1 MNRVLV
7 VDDSKLNLEIYGRV
21 LRQIEE
27 AEIVPF
33 VSSTAAYAW
42 TADNTPDVIVVDYR
56 MPELD
61 GLQFVEA
68 FRRKPA
74 TADIPIVMIT
84 ATHDKEVRL
93 QALKLGVD
101 DFVEKPADPVEFLV
115 RVRNLLK
122 LRDRSKS
129 LSDRAAWLQ
138 QEVKR
143 ATAEIARRE
152 QETILRLTRATEH
165 RDKETKNHIIRMG
178 HYARLL
184 AKALGLPE
192 ERQELLFLAAPMH
205 DIGKV
210 AVPDRIL
217 LKEGKLTA
225 DEWEI
230 MKSHARA
237 GHDILKDSD
246 SPLIQLGAEIALSHH
261 EKWDGNGYPAGLLGE
276 AIPLS
281 GRICAISDVFDA
293 LLSVRPYKPAWRLP
307 EVIDQLRRGRG
318 AHFDPVLVDAFL
330 DIMIEIQEVRR
341 QFQDEAAA

>member
-21 LRQIEE
+21 LGQLEE

-33 VSSTAAYAW
+33 LSSSAAYTW
-42 TADNTPDVIVVDYR
+42 TTDNTPDVVVVDYR

-61 GLQFVEA
+61 GMQFVEA
-68 FRRKPA
+68 FRRKPL

-84 ATHDKEVRL
+84 ATHDKDVRL

-101 DFVEKPADPVEFLV
+101 DFLEKPADSVELLV

-122 LRDRSKS
+122 LRDRSKR

-138 QEVKR
+138 QEVRR

-165 RDKETKNHIIRMG
+165 RDKETKNHIVRMG

-192 ERQELLFLAAPMH
+192 EQQDLYFLAAPMH

-217 LKEGKLTA
+217 LKEGKLSPE
-225 DEWEI
+225 EWEI

-237 GHDILKDSD
+237 GYDVLKDSD

-261 EKWDGNGYPAGLLGE
+261 EKWDGSGYPSALLGE

-307 EVIDQLRRGRG
+307 EVIDYLRRGRG
-318 AHFDPVLVDAFL
+318 THFDPVLVDAFL
-330 DIMIEIQEVRR
+330 DIMLEIQEVRR

>member
-1 MNRVLV
+1 MNHVLV
-7 VDDSKLNLEIYGRV
+7 VDDSKVNLEIYSRV
-21 LRQIEE
+21 LRQLEE
-27 AEIVPF
+27 TEV
-33 VSSTAAYAW
+33 VSYLSSLQAFAW
-42 TADNTPDVIVVDYR
+42 TADHLPDIIVLDYR
-56 MPELD
+56 MPEMD

-68 FRRKPA
+68 FRRKHSGN
-74 TADIPIVMIT
+74 DVPIVMIT
-84 ATHDKEVRL
+84 ASKDREIRL
-93 QALKLGVD
+93 QALNMGVD
-101 DFVEKPADPVEFLV
+101 DFLEKPADPVEFLV

-122 LRDRSKS
+122 LRDRSKK
-129 LSDRAAWLQ
+129 LADRAAWLQ
-138 QEVKR
+138 QEVRR

-152 QETILRLTRATEH
+152 QETILRLTRAAEH
-165 RDKETKNHIIRMG
+165 RDKETKNHIVRMG

-184 AKALGLPE
+184 GKALGLSE

-217 LKEGKLTA
+217 LKEGKLSP
-225 DEWEI
+225 DEWEL

-237 GHDILKDSD
+237 GYEILKESD
-246 SPLIQLGAEIALSHH
+246 SPLIQLGAEIALTHH
-261 EKWDGNGYPAGLLGE
+261 EKWDGSGYPSGLLGE

-307 EVIDQLRRGRG
+307 DVIEALRRGRG

-330 DIMIEIQEVRR
+330 DIMVEIQEIRR
-341 QFQDEAAA
+341 QFHDEAAA